1 MKINYSYFKKL
12 LSGGLFLVI
21 YILMTACEAP
31 LNPESTL
38 TIGFV
43 ETQRYPKQNYEQLKV
58 YMESELRKEYGDAV
72 QVKLDSL
79 PVASIK
85 EVEEKIKSK
94 KWDIA
99 FTFNPMYSIIAK
111 DNNYEFA
118 ARMFP
123 EQTNGYFNIV
133 FFVKSNSPI
142 KDVKDIQSGSTIALG
157 GDSAPLFVLP
167 LYDLYGKD
175 VRITKGNTA
184 KNIIDKVRSGEA
196 DIGVGITEV
205 VIKQEKDLR
214 VLKTS
219 RVIPVAGVYIFR
231 GIEKPED
238 REFIKNGIEKP
249 EDREFIKKTLDNA
262 PQDIKDKSNFTT
274 AGQELK
280 YENLKKIAD
289 RVNEITKCVD
299 WNVTLVKVYCLQGQ
313 SSSTP
318 SPVIIH
324 NSLGRIDGVVNGV
337 ELNTWGGVIKLNLQG
352 DQNKVYRV
360 IVSTSLLQ
368 QIPTA
373 PQQKQLSRK
382 RIRVTNVDPTTG
394 TGGIEELQI
403 TKPEQLTFFDN

>member
-1 MKINYSYFKKL
+1 MKIHYSYFKKL

-21 YILMTACEAP
+21 YILMTACEP
-31 LNPESTL
+31 PFNPESTL

-43 ETQRYPKQNYEQLKV
+43 ETQKYPKENYEQLKV
-58 YMESELRKEYGDAV
+58 YMESELRKQYGDAV

-79 PVASIK
+79 KVESIK

-99 FTFNPMYSIIAK
+99 FTFNPMYSIVAK

-133 FFVKSNSPI
+133 FFVKSKSPI

-157 GDSAPLFVLP
+157 EEDSAPLFVLP

-184 KNIIDKVRSGEA
+184 KNIIDKVRSEEA
-196 DIGVGITEV
+196 DAGVGITEV
-205 VIKQEKDLR
+205 VIKQENDLKI
-214 VLKTS
+214 LKTS
-219 RVIPVAGVYIFR
+219 RVIPVAGVYISP

-238 REFIKNGIEKP
+238 REV
-249 EDREFIKKTLDNA
+249 IKKILNNA
-262 PQDIKDKSNFTT
+262 RQDIKNKSRFTT
-274 AGQELK
+274 GEELN

-299 WNVTLVKVYCLQGQ
+299 WTVTLVKVYCPQGQ
-313 SSSTP
+313 SSSNP
-318 SPVIIH
+318 SPV
-324 NSLGRIDGVVNGV
+324 NPLGRIDGVVNGV
-337 ELNTWGGVIKLNLQG
+337 ALNTWSGTIALTLQE
-352 DQNKVYRV
+352 DQKKIYRV
-360 IVSTSLLQ
+360 VLNTKLLDK
-368 QIPTA
+368 IPNA
-373 PQQKQLSRK
+373 PSQKQLNQK
-382 RIRVTNVDPTTG
+382 RIRVKNVEPTPG
-394 TGGIEELQI
+394 QGGLEELQI
-403 TKPEQLTFFDN
+403 TKPEQLTFF